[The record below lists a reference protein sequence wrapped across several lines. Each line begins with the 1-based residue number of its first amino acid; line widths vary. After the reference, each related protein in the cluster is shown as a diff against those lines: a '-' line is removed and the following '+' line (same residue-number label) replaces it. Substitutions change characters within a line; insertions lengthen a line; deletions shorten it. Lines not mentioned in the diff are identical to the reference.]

1 MGLFKKLVGDIAKTV
16 GESLE
21 DVSNEAK
28 KSFQEASE
36 EIKKSIQEAKMNQ
49 LNSDDSD
56 DSDDDDDD
64 DDDIRIQLG
73 TFKNG
78 VLTIAEGHTTLGE
91 DSLEGYKK
99 IRKVV
104 FPSTLKEIDGCFFSE
119 HGHEDYLEEVDFSK
133 VKLLKEIPD
142 CLFENCKRLQEINF
156 PEGVEIIDSE
166 VFDGCTNLRKI
177 TFPSTLKSLQSTTY
191 KCENIEELD
200 LSKVHLLKEIPDCLF
215 EDCERLQEI
224 SFPEGV
230 ETIGSEVFDSCTNLR
245 KITFPSTL
253 KSLQSTTYKCKNIE
267 ELDLSKVHLLKEIP
281 DNFISENCKIETLVI
296 PVGVK
301 IVGDEFASSKSIREV
316 YVPYTVEEIGTLN
329 NEEYAPDVY
338 IYTNKLTDI
347 ESLCAYIK
355 TLYVPE
361 ELYVYYAEL
370 LKDVDDTE
378 VRLRKMPADKLDFY
392 GTPVPSLTEVDEEDN
407 SAPQLPEQ
415 DQDIETPIVE
425 EETEDIQEEAEEIQE
440 ETEEI
445 QDETEEIQ
453 EETEEIQEET
463 EEIPT
468 IQKSPGNL
476 FSDGLEELINS
487 VAESDELTDKKKEIV
502 LRRAVKEGEDPD
514 EVEMVLEARFYEK
527 HN

>member
-21 DVSNEAK
+21 EVSNEAK

-36 EIKKSIQEAKMNQ
+36 DIKKSIQEAKMNQ

-56 DSDDDDDD
+56 DDDDDDAV

-73 TFKNG
+73 TFANG
-78 VLTIAEGHTTLGE
+78 VLTIDEGHTTLDE

-133 VKLLKEIPD
+133 V
-142 CLFENCKRLQEINF
+142 
-156 PEGVEIIDSE
+156 
-166 VFDGCTNLRKI
+166 
-177 TFPSTLKSLQSTTY
+177 
-191 KCENIEELD
+191 
-200 LSKVHLLKEIPDCLF
+200 HLLKEIPDCLF
-215 EDCERLQEI
+215 EDCKRLQEI
-224 SFPEGV
+224 NIPEGV

-267 ELDLSKVHLLKEIP
+267 ELDLSKVHLLEEIP
-281 DNFISENCKIETLVI
+281 DNFIGENCKIETLVI

-329 NEEYAPDVY
+329 NDEYAPDVY

-370 LKDVDDTE
+370 LKEVDDTE

-407 SAPQLPEQ
+407 SAPIMSEQ
-415 DQDIETPIVE
+415 DQDIETPLVE
-425 EETEDIQEEAEEIQE
+425 EETEDIQEE
-440 ETEEI
+440 TE
-445 QDETEEIQ
+445 D
-453 EETEEIQEET
+453 
-463 EEIPT
+463 IPT

-514 EVEMVLEARFYEK
+514 EVEMILEARFYEK

>member
-21 DVSNEAK
+21 EVSNEAK
-28 KSFQEASE
+28 KSFQEARE
-36 EIKKSIQEAKMNQ
+36 EVRKNIQEAKLNQ
-49 LNSDDSD
+49 FN
-56 DSDDDDDD
+56 SDDDDDDDNWDYPLTKLSDD

-78 VLTIAEGHTTLGE
+78 VLTIDEGHTTLGE
-91 DSLEGYKK
+91 DALEGYKK

-104 FPSTLKEIDGCFFSE
+104 FPSTLREIDGCFFCE

-156 PEGVEIIDSE
+156 PEGVETIGDE
-166 VFDGCTNLRKI
+166 VFDG
-177 TFPSTLKSLQSTTY
+177 
-191 KCENIEELD
+191 
-200 LSKVHLLKEIPDCLF
+200 
-215 EDCERLQEI
+215 
-224 SFPEGV
+224 
-230 ETIGSEVFDSCTNLR
+230 CTNLR

-267 ELDLSKVHLLKEIP
+267 ELDLSKVHLLEEIP
-281 DNFISENCKIETLVI
+281 DNFIDGNCKIETLVI
-296 PVGVK
+296 PIGVK

-316 YVPYTVEEIGTLN
+316 YVPYTVKEIGTLN
-329 NEEYAPDVY
+329 DDEYAPDVY

-361 ELYVYYAEL
+361 DLYIYYAEL
-370 LKDVDDTE
+370 LKEVDDTE
-378 VRLRKMPADKLDFY
+378 VRLRKMPTDKLDFY
-392 GTPVPSLTEVDEEDN
+392 GTPIPPLTEVAEEDN
-407 SAPQLPEQ
+407 SVPPLPEL
-415 DQDIETPIVE
+415 DQDIETPPVE
-425 EETEDIQEEAEEIQE
+425 EEETLDTQEEVDIQEES
-440 ETEEI
+440 
-445 QDETEEIQ
+445 
-453 EETEEIQEET
+453 

-468 IQKSPGNL
+468 VQKSPGNL
-476 FSDGLEELINS
+476 FSDALEELINS
-487 VAESDELTDKKKEIV
+487 AAASDELTDKMKEIV

-527 HN
+527 HH

>member
-21 DVSNEAK
+21 EVSNEAK
-28 KSFQEASE
+28 KSFQEARE
-36 EIKKSIQEAKMNQ
+36 EIKKNIQEAKLNQ
-49 LNSDDSD
+49 FNY
-56 DSDDDDDD
+56 DDDDDDDDDNWDYPLTKLSDD

-78 VLTIAEGHTTLGE
+78 ILTIDEGHTTLGE
-91 DSLEGYKK
+91 DALEGYKK

-104 FPSTLKEIDGCFFSE
+104 FPSTLREIDGCFFSE

-133 VKLLKEIPD
+133 VHLLKEIPD

-166 VFDGCTNLRKI
+166 VFD
-177 TFPSTLKSLQSTTY
+177 
-191 KCENIEELD
+191 
-200 LSKVHLLKEIPDCLF
+200 
-215 EDCERLQEI
+215 
-224 SFPEGV
+224 
-230 ETIGSEVFDSCTNLR
+230 SCTNLR

-253 KSLQSTTYKCKNIE
+253 KSLKSTTYECEKIE

-281 DNFISENCKIETLVI
+281 DNFISENCNIETLVI

-301 IVGDEFASSKSIREV
+301 MVGDGFASSKSIREV

-329 NEEYAPDVY
+329 DDEYAPDVY

-370 LKDVDDTE
+370 LKEVDDTE
-378 VRLRKMPADKLDFY
+378 VRLRKMPADKLNFY
-392 GTPVPSLTEVDEEDN
+392 GTPVPPLTEV
-407 SAPQLPEQ
+407 AK
-415 DQDIETPIVE
+415 E
-425 EETEDIQEEAEEIQE
+425 EETQDTQEESQDTQEEILDIQKES
-440 ETEEI
+440 
-445 QDETEEIQ
+445 
-453 EETEEIQEET
+453 

-476 FSDGLEELINS
+476 FSDALEELINS
-487 VAESDELTDKKKEIV
+487 AATSDELTDKMKEIV

-527 HN
+527 HH

>member
-21 DVSNEAK
+21 EVSNEAK
-28 KSFQEASE
+28 KSFQEARE
-36 EIKKSIQEAKMNQ
+36 EVRKNIQEAKLNQ
-49 LNSDDSD
+49 FSY
-56 DSDDDDDD
+56 DDDDDDDDDNWDYPLTKLSDD

-78 VLTIAEGHTTLGE
+78 VLTIDEGHTTLGE
-91 DSLEGYKK
+91 DALEGYKK

-104 FPSTLKEIDGCFFSE
+104 FPSTLREIDGCFFSE

-142 CLFENCKRLQEINF
+142 GLFENCERLQKIDI
-156 PEGVEIIDSE
+156 PEGVEII
-166 VFDGCTNLRKI
+166 
-177 TFPSTLKSLQSTTY
+177 
-191 KCENIEELD
+191 
-200 LSKVHLLKEIPDCLF
+200 
-215 EDCERLQEI
+215 
-224 SFPEGV
+224 
-230 ETIGSEVFDSCTNLR
+230 GSSVFDSCTNLR

-253 KSLQSTTYKCKNIE
+253 KSLQSTTYECEMIE
-267 ELDLSKVHLLKEIP
+267 ELDLSKVHLLEEIP
-281 DNFISENCKIETLVI
+281 EYFISENCDIQTLVI

-316 YVPYTVEEIGTLN
+316 YVPYTVEKIGTLN
-329 NEEYAPDVY
+329 DDEYSPEVY

-370 LKDVDDTE
+370 LKEVDDTE

-392 GTPVPSLTEVDEEDN
+392 GTPVPPLTEV
-407 SAPQLPEQ
+407 AK
-415 DQDIETPIVE
+415 E
-425 EETEDIQEEAEEIQE
+425 EETQDTQEESQDTQEEILDIQKES
-440 ETEEI
+440 
-445 QDETEEIQ
+445 
-453 EETEEIQEET
+453 

-476 FSDGLEELINS
+476 FSDALEELINS
-487 VAESDELTDKKKEIV
+487 AAASDELTDKMKEIV

-527 HN
+527 HH

>member
-21 DVSNEAK
+21 EVSNEAK
-28 KSFQEASE
+28 KSFQEARE
-36 EIKKSIQEAKMNQ
+36 EVRKNIQEAKLNQ
-49 LNSDDSD
+49 FNY
-56 DSDDDDDD
+56 DDDDDDDDDNWDYPLTKLSDD

-78 VLTIAEGHTTLGE
+78 VLTIDEGHTTLGE
-91 DSLEGYKK
+91 DALEGYKK

-104 FPSTLKEIDGCFFSE
+104 FPSTLREIDGCFFSE

-142 CLFENCKRLQEINF
+142 CLFEKCKRLQEIN
-156 PEGVEIIDSE
+156 
-166 VFDGCTNLRKI
+166 
-177 TFPSTLKSLQSTTY
+177 
-191 KCENIEELD
+191 
-200 LSKVHLLKEIPDCLF
+200 
-215 EDCERLQEI
+215 
-224 SFPEGV
+224 FPEGV

-253 KSLQSTTYKCKNIE
+253 KSLQSTTYECKNIE
-267 ELDLSKVHLLKEIP
+267 ELDLSKVHLLEEIP
-281 DNFISENCKIETLVI
+281 EYFISENCNIETLVI

-316 YVPYTVEEIGTLN
+316 YVPYTVEKIGTLN
-329 NEEYAPDVY
+329 DDEYAPDVY

-370 LKDVDDTE
+370 LKEVDDTE
-378 VRLRKMPADKLDFY
+378 VRLRKMPADKLNFY
-392 GTPVPSLTEVDEEDN
+392 GTPVPPLTEV
-407 SAPQLPEQ
+407 AK
-415 DQDIETPIVE
+415 E
-425 EETEDIQEEAEEIQE
+425 EETQDTQEESQDTQEEILDIQKES
-440 ETEEI
+440 
-445 QDETEEIQ
+445 
-453 EETEEIQEET
+453 

-476 FSDGLEELINS
+476 FSDALEELINS
-487 VAESDELTDKKKEIV
+487 AAASDELTDKMKEIV

>member
-21 DVSNEAK
+21 EVSNEAK
-28 KSFQEASE
+28 KSFQEARE
-36 EIKKSIQEAKMNQ
+36 EVRKNIQEAKQNQ
-49 LNSDDSD
+49 FN
-56 DSDDDDDD
+56 SDDDDDDDNWDYPLTKLSDD

-78 VLTIAEGHTTLGE
+78 VLTIDEGHTTLDE
-91 DSLEGYKK
+91 DALEGYKK

-104 FPSTLKEIDGCFFSE
+104 FPSTLREIDGCFFSE

-142 CLFENCKRLQEINF
+142 CLFEDCKRLQEINF
-156 PEGVEIIDSE
+156 PEGVEIIGCE

-177 TFPSTLKSLQSTTY
+177 TFPSTLKSL
-191 KCENIEELD
+191 E
-200 LSKVHLLKEIPDCLF
+200 
-215 EDCERLQEI
+215 
-224 SFPEGV
+224 
-230 ETIGSEVFDSCTNLR
+230 
-245 KITFPSTL
+245 
-253 KSLQSTTYKCKNIE
+253 STTYKCKNIE
-267 ELDLSKVHLLKEIP
+267 ELDLSKVHLLEEIP
-281 DNFISENCKIETLVI
+281 DNFIGENCKIETLVI

-301 IVGDEFASSKSIREV
+301 KMGYEFASSKSIREV

-329 NEEYAPDVY
+329 DDEYAPDVY

-361 ELYVYYAEL
+361 DLYIYYAEL
-370 LKDVDDTE
+370 LKEVDDTE

-392 GTPVPSLTEVDEEDN
+392 GTPVPPLTEVAEEDN
-407 SAPQLPEQ
+407 SVPPLPEL
-415 DQDIETPIVE
+415 DQDIETLPAEE
-425 EETEDIQEEAEEIQE
+425 EETQDTQEEVDIQEES
-440 ETEEI
+440 
-445 QDETEEIQ
+445 
-453 EETEEIQEET
+453 

-476 FSDGLEELINS
+476 FSDGLQELINC
-487 VAESDELTDKKKEIV
+487 AAANDELTDKMKEIV
-502 LRRAVKEGEDPD
+502 LRRAVREGEDPD

>member
-56 DSDDDDDD
+56 DDDAD

-73 TFKNG
+73 TFTNG

-156 PEGVEIIDSE
+156 PEGVE
-166 VFDGCTNLRKI
+166 
-177 TFPSTLKSLQSTTY
+177 
-191 KCENIEELD
+191 
-200 LSKVHLLKEIPDCLF
+200 
-215 EDCERLQEI
+215 
-224 SFPEGV
+224 
-230 ETIGSEVFDSCTNLR
+230 TIGSEVFDSCTNLR

-267 ELDLSKVHLLKEIP
+267 ELDLSKVHLLEEIP

-329 NEEYAPDVY
+329 DDEYSPDVY

-347 ESLCAYIK
+347 ESLCDSIK

-361 ELYVYYAEL
+361 DLYVYYAEL

-392 GTPVPSLTEVDEEDN
+392 GTPIPSLTEVDEEDN

-425 EETEDIQEEAEEIQE
+425 EETEEFED
-440 ETEEI
+440 ETEELEDETEDI
-445 QDETEEIQ
+445 QDETED
-453 EETEEIQEET
+453 
-463 EEIPT
+463 IPT

>member
-21 DVSNEAK
+21 EVSNEAK
-28 KSFQEASE
+28 KSFQEARE
-36 EIKKSIQEAKMNQ
+36 EVRKNIQEAKQNQ
-49 LNSDDSD
+49 FN
-56 DSDDDDDD
+56 SDDDDDDDNWDYPLTKLSDD

-78 VLTIAEGHTTLGE
+78 VLTIDEGHTTLGE
-91 DSLEGYKK
+91 DALEGYKK

-104 FPSTLKEIDGCFFSE
+104 FPSTLREIDGCFFSE
-119 HGHEDYLEEVDFSK
+119 HGHEESLEEVDFSK

-142 CLFENCKRLQEINF
+142 GLFENCERLQKIDI
-156 PEGVEIIDSE
+156 PEGVEII
-166 VFDGCTNLRKI
+166 
-177 TFPSTLKSLQSTTY
+177 
-191 KCENIEELD
+191 
-200 LSKVHLLKEIPDCLF
+200 
-215 EDCERLQEI
+215 
-224 SFPEGV
+224 
-230 ETIGSEVFDSCTNLR
+230 GSSVFDSCTNLR

-253 KSLQSTTYKCKNIE
+253 KSLQSTTYECEMIE
-267 ELDLSKVHLLKEIP
+267 ELDLSKVHLLEEIP
-281 DNFISENCKIETLVI
+281 EYFISENCDIQTLVI

-316 YVPYTVEEIGTLN
+316 YVPYTVEKIGTLN
-329 NEEYAPDVY
+329 DGEYSPEVY

-370 LKDVDDTE
+370 LKEVDDTE

-392 GTPVPSLTEVDEEDN
+392 GTPVPPLTEV
-407 SAPQLPEQ
+407 AK
-415 DQDIETPIVE
+415 E
-425 EETEDIQEEAEEIQE
+425 EETQDTQEESQDTQEEILDIQKES
-440 ETEEI
+440 
-445 QDETEEIQ
+445 
-453 EETEEIQEET
+453 

-476 FSDGLEELINS
+476 FSDALEELINS
-487 VAESDELTDKKKEIV
+487 AAASDELTDKMKEIV

>member
-21 DVSNEAK
+21 EVSNEAK

-36 EIKKSIQEAKMNQ
+36 EIKKSIQEAKINQ

-56 DSDDDDDD
+56 DNDDDDAD

-73 TFKNG
+73 TFANG

-133 VKLLKEIPD
+133 VHLLKEIPD

-166 VFDGCTNLRKI
+166 VFDR
-177 TFPSTLKSLQSTTY
+177 
-191 KCENIEELD
+191 
-200 LSKVHLLKEIPDCLF
+200 
-215 EDCERLQEI
+215 
-224 SFPEGV
+224 
-230 ETIGSEVFDSCTNLR
+230 CTNLR

-329 NEEYAPDVY
+329 DDEYSPDVY

-347 ESLCAYIK
+347 ESLCANIK

-370 LKDVDDTE
+370 LKEVDDTE

-392 GTPVPSLTEVDEEDN
+392 GTPIPSLTEVDEEDN
-407 SAPQLPEQ
+407 SAPQLTEQ
-415 DQDIETPIVE
+415 DQDIETPLVE
-425 EETEDIQEEAEEIQE
+425 EETEDIQEE
-440 ETEEI
+440 TE
-445 QDETEEIQ
+445 D
-453 EETEEIQEET
+453 
-463 EEIPT
+463 IPT

-514 EVEMVLEARFYEK
+514 EVEMILEARFYEK

>member
-21 DVSNEAK
+21 EVSNEAK
-28 KSFQEASE
+28 KSFQEARE
-36 EIKKSIQEAKMNQ
+36 EVRKNIQEAKMNQ
-49 LNSDDSD
+49 LNSED
-56 DSDDDDDD
+56 DSDDDDDDDAD

-73 TFKNG
+73 TFANG
-78 VLTIAEGHTTLGE
+78 VLTIDEGHTTLDE
-91 DSLEGYKK
+91 DALEGYKK

-104 FPSTLKEIDGCFFSE
+104 FPSTLREIDGCFFSE

-142 CLFENCKRLQEINF
+142 CLFEDCKRLQEINF
-156 PEGVEIIDSE
+156 PEGVEIIGCE

-177 TFPSTLKSLQSTTY
+177 TFPSTLKSL
-191 KCENIEELD
+191 E
-200 LSKVHLLKEIPDCLF
+200 
-215 EDCERLQEI
+215 
-224 SFPEGV
+224 
-230 ETIGSEVFDSCTNLR
+230 
-245 KITFPSTL
+245 
-253 KSLQSTTYKCKNIE
+253 STTYKCKNIE
-267 ELDLSKVHLLKEIP
+267 ELDLSKVHLLEEIP
-281 DNFISENCKIETLVI
+281 DNFIGENCKIETLVI

-301 IVGDEFASSKSIREV
+301 KLGYEFASSKSIREV

-329 NEEYAPDVY
+329 DDEYAPDVY

-361 ELYVYYAEL
+361 DLYIYYAEL
-370 LKDVDDTE
+370 LKEVDDTE

-392 GTPVPSLTEVDEEDN
+392 GTPVPPLTEVAEEDN
-407 SAPQLPEQ
+407 SVPQLPEL
-415 DQDIETPIVE
+415 DQDIETLPAEE
-425 EETEDIQEEAEEIQE
+425 EETQDTQEEVDIQEES
-440 ETEEI
+440 
-445 QDETEEIQ
+445 
-453 EETEEIQEET
+453 

-476 FSDGLEELINS
+476 FSDGLEELINC
-487 VAESDELTDKKKEIV
+487 AAANDELTDKMKEIV
-502 LRRAVKEGEDPD
+502 LRRAVREGEDPD

>member
-21 DVSNEAK
+21 EVSNEAK
-28 KSFQEASE
+28 KSFQEARE
-36 EIKKSIQEAKMNQ
+36 EVRKNIQEAKQNQ
-49 LNSDDSD
+49 FNY
-56 DSDDDDDD
+56 DDDDDDDDDNWDYPLTKLSDD

-78 VLTIAEGHTTLGE
+78 VLTIDEGHTTLGE
-91 DSLEGYKK
+91 DALEGYKK

-133 VKLLKEIPD
+133 V
-142 CLFENCKRLQEINF
+142 
-156 PEGVEIIDSE
+156 
-166 VFDGCTNLRKI
+166 
-177 TFPSTLKSLQSTTY
+177 
-191 KCENIEELD
+191 
-200 LSKVHLLKEIPDCLF
+200 HLLKEIPDCLF
-215 EDCERLQEI
+215 EKCKRLQEI
-224 SFPEGV
+224 NFPEGV

-253 KSLQSTTYKCKNIE
+253 KSLQSTTYECKNIE
-267 ELDLSKVHLLKEIP
+267 KLDLSKVHLLKEIP
-281 DNFISENCKIETLVI
+281 DNFISENCNIETLVI

-316 YVPYTVEEIGTLN
+316 YVPYTVEKIGTLN
-329 NEEYAPDVY
+329 DDEYAPDVY

-370 LKDVDDTE
+370 LKEVDDTE

-392 GTPVPSLTEVDEEDN
+392 GTPVPPLTEV
-407 SAPQLPEQ
+407 AK
-415 DQDIETPIVE
+415 E
-425 EETEDIQEEAEEIQE
+425 EETQDTQEESQDTQEEILDIQKES
-440 ETEEI
+440 
-445 QDETEEIQ
+445 
-453 EETEEIQEET
+453 

-476 FSDGLEELINS
+476 FSDALEELINS
-487 VAESDELTDKKKEIV
+487 AAASDELTDKMKEIV

>member
-21 DVSNEAK
+21 EVSNEAK
-28 KSFQEASE
+28 KSFQEARE
-36 EIKKSIQEAKMNQ
+36 EVRKNIQEAKMNQ

-56 DSDDDDDD
+56 DDDDDDAD

-73 TFKNG
+73 TFANG
-78 VLTIAEGHTTLGE
+78 VLTIDEGHTTLDE
-91 DSLEGYKK
+91 EALEGYKK

-104 FPSTLKEIDGCFFSE
+104 FPSTLKKIDGCFFSE
-119 HGHEDYLEEVDFSK
+119 YGHEDYLEEVDF
-133 VKLLKEIPD
+133 
-142 CLFENCKRLQEINF
+142 
-156 PEGVEIIDSE
+156 
-166 VFDGCTNLRKI
+166 
-177 TFPSTLKSLQSTTY
+177 
-191 KCENIEELD
+191 
-200 LSKVHLLKEIPDCLF
+200 SKVHLLKEIPDCLF
-215 EDCERLQEI
+215 EDCKRLQEI
-224 SFPEGV
+224 NFPEGV
-230 ETIGSEVFDSCTNLR
+230 ETIGSEVFDGCTNLR

-267 ELDLSKVHLLKEIP
+267 ELDLSKVHLLEEIP
-281 DNFISENCKIETLVI
+281 DNFIGENCKIETLVI

-329 NEEYAPDVY
+329 DEEYSPDVY

-361 ELYVYYAEL
+361 DLYIYYAEL
-370 LKDVDDTE
+370 LKEVDDTE

-392 GTPVPSLTEVDEEDN
+392 GTPVPPLTEVAEEDN
-407 SAPQLPEQ
+407 SVPPLPEL
-415 DQDIETPIVE
+415 DQDTETPPVE
-425 EETEDIQEEAEEIQE
+425 EEETLDTQE
-440 ETEEI
+440 ETQDI
-445 QDETEEIQ
+445 QKES
-453 EETEEIQEET
+453 

-468 IQKSPGNL
+468 VQKSPGNL
-476 FSDGLEELINS
+476 FSDGLEELINC
-487 VAESDELTDKKKEIV
+487 AAANDELTDKMKEIV

>member
-56 DSDDDDDD
+56 DSDDDD
-64 DDDIRIQLG
+64 IRIQLG
-73 TFKNG
+73 TFANG

-91 DSLEGYKK
+91 DSLDGYKK

-119 HGHEDYLEEVDFSK
+119 HDHEDYLEEVDFSK

-166 VFDGCTNLRKI
+166 VFDR
-177 TFPSTLKSLQSTTY
+177 
-191 KCENIEELD
+191 
-200 LSKVHLLKEIPDCLF
+200 
-215 EDCERLQEI
+215 
-224 SFPEGV
+224 
-230 ETIGSEVFDSCTNLR
+230 CTNLR

-267 ELDLSKVHLLKEIP
+267 ELDLSKVHLLEEIP
-281 DNFISENCKIETLVI
+281 DNFIGENCKIETLVI

-329 NEEYAPDVY
+329 DDEYAPDVY

-347 ESLCAYIK
+347 ESLCDCIK

-361 ELYVYYAEL
+361 DLYVYYAEL

-407 SAPQLPEQ
+407 SAPQMPEQ
-415 DQDIETPIVE
+415 DQDIETPLVEEETEELE
-425 EETEDIQEEAEEIQE
+425 EETEDIQEE
-440 ETEEI
+440 TEELE
-445 QDETEEIQ
+445 DETED
-453 EETEEIQEET
+453 
-463 EEIPT
+463 IPT
-468 IQKSPGNL
+468 TQKSPGNL

-502 LRRAVKEGEDPD
+502 LRRAVKDGEDPD
-514 EVEMVLEARFYEK
+514 EVEMILEARFYEK

>member
-1 MGLFKKLVGDIAKTV
+1 MGLFKKLVGNIAKTV

-21 DVSNEAK
+21 EVSNEAK
-28 KSFQEASE
+28 KSFQEARE
-36 EIKKSIQEAKMNQ
+36 EARKNIQEAKQNKF
-49 LNSDDSD
+49 N
-56 DSDDDDDD
+56 SDDDDDSD

-73 TFKNG
+73 TFANG
-78 VLTIAEGHTTLGE
+78 VLTIDEGHTTLGE
-91 DSLEGYKK
+91 DALEGYKK

-104 FPSTLKEIDGCFFSE
+104 FPSTLREIDGCFFSE

-133 VKLLKEIPD
+133 VHLLKEIPD

-156 PEGVEIIDSE
+156 PEGVEIID
-166 VFDGCTNLRKI
+166 
-177 TFPSTLKSLQSTTY
+177 
-191 KCENIEELD
+191 
-200 LSKVHLLKEIPDCLF
+200 
-215 EDCERLQEI
+215 
-224 SFPEGV
+224 
-230 ETIGSEVFDSCTNLR
+230 SEVFDSCTNLR

-267 ELDLSKVHLLKEIP
+267 ELDLSKVHLLEEIP
-281 DNFISENCKIETLVI
+281 DNFIGENCKIEKLVI

-329 NEEYAPDVY
+329 DDEYAPDVY

-355 TLYVPE
+355 TLYVPK

-370 LKDVDDTE
+370 LKEVDDTE

-392 GTPVPSLTEVDEEDN
+392 GTPVPPLTEVAKEDIP
-407 SAPQLPEQ
+407 APPLPKL
-415 DQDIETPIVE
+415 DQDIETPPAEE
-425 EETEDIQEEAEEIQE
+425 EETQDTQEETGNIQEES
-440 ETEEI
+440 
-445 QDETEEIQ
+445 
-453 EETEEIQEET
+453 

-476 FSDGLEELINS
+476 FSDALEELINS
-487 VAESDELTDKKKEIV
+487 AAASDELTDKMKEIV
-502 LRRAVKEGEDPD
+502 LRHAVKEGEDPD

-527 HN
+527 HH

>member
-21 DVSNEAK
+21 EVSNEAK
-28 KSFQEASE
+28 KSFQEARE
-36 EIKKSIQEAKMNQ
+36 EVRKNIQEAKMNQ
-49 LNSDDSD
+49 LNSED
-56 DSDDDDDD
+56 DSDDDDDDDSD

-73 TFKNG
+73 TFANG
-78 VLTIAEGHTTLGE
+78 VLTIDEGHTTLDE
-91 DSLEGYKK
+91 EALEGYKK

-142 CLFENCKRLQEINF
+142 CLFEKCK
-156 PEGVEIIDSE
+156 
-166 VFDGCTNLRKI
+166 
-177 TFPSTLKSLQSTTY
+177 
-191 KCENIEELD
+191 
-200 LSKVHLLKEIPDCLF
+200 
-215 EDCERLQEI
+215 RLQEI

-230 ETIGSEVFDSCTNLR
+230 ETIGCEVFDGCTNLR

-267 ELDLSKVHLLKEIP
+267 ELDLSKVHLLEEIP
-281 DNFISENCKIETLVI
+281 DNFIGENCKIETLVI

-301 IVGDEFASSKSIREV
+301 KLGYEFASSKSIREV

-329 NEEYAPDVY
+329 DEEYSPDVY

-347 ESLCAYIK
+347 ENLCAYIK

-370 LKDVDDTE
+370 LKEVDDTE

-392 GTPVPSLTEVDEEDN
+392 GTPVPPLTEVAEEDN
-407 SAPQLPEQ
+407 SVPPLPEL
-415 DQDIETPIVE
+415 DQDIETLPAEE
-425 EETEDIQEEAEEIQE
+425 EETQDTQEEVDIQEES
-440 ETEEI
+440 
-445 QDETEEIQ
+445 
-453 EETEEIQEET
+453 

-476 FSDGLEELINS
+476 FSDGLEELINC
-487 VAESDELTDKKKEIV
+487 AAANDELTDKMKEIV

>member
-21 DVSNEAK
+21 EVSNEAK
-28 KSFQEASE
+28 KSFQEARE
-36 EIKKSIQEAKMNQ
+36 EVRKNIQEAKLNQ
-49 LNSDDSD
+49 FNY
-56 DSDDDDDD
+56 DDDD

-78 VLTIAEGHTTLGE
+78 VLTIDEGHTTLGE
-91 DSLEGYKK
+91 DALEGYKK

-104 FPSTLKEIDGCFFSE
+104 FPSTLREIDGCFFSE

-142 CLFENCKRLQEINF
+142 CLFEKCKRLQEINF
-156 PEGVEIIDSE
+156 PEGVETIGDE
-166 VFDGCTNLRKI
+166 VFDG
-177 TFPSTLKSLQSTTY
+177 
-191 KCENIEELD
+191 
-200 LSKVHLLKEIPDCLF
+200 
-215 EDCERLQEI
+215 
-224 SFPEGV
+224 
-230 ETIGSEVFDSCTNLR
+230 CTNLR

-267 ELDLSKVHLLKEIP
+267 ELDLSKVHLLEEIP
-281 DNFISENCKIETLVI
+281 DNFIGENCKIETLVI

-316 YVPYTVEEIGTLN
+316 YVPYTVEKIGTLN
-329 NEEYAPDVY
+329 DDEYAPDVY

-370 LKDVDDTE
+370 LKEVDDTE

-392 GTPVPSLTEVDEEDN
+392 GTPIPPLTEVAEEDN
-407 SAPQLPEQ
+407 SVPPLPEL
-415 DQDIETPIVE
+415 DQDIETPPVE
-425 EETEDIQEEAEEIQE
+425 EEEETLDTQEEVDIQEES
-440 ETEEI
+440 
-445 QDETEEIQ
+445 
-453 EETEEIQEET
+453 

-476 FSDGLEELINS
+476 FSDALEELINS
-487 VAESDELTDKKKEIV
+487 AAASDELTDKMKEIV
-502 LRRAVKEGEDPD
+502 LRRAVKEGEDSD

-527 HN
+527 HH

>member
-21 DVSNEAK
+21 EVSNEAK
-28 KSFQEASE
+28 KSFQEARE
-36 EIKKSIQEAKMNQ
+36 EVRKNIQEAKQNQ
-49 LNSDDSD
+49 FNY
-56 DSDDDDDD
+56 DDDDDDDDDNWDYPLTKLSDD

-78 VLTIAEGHTTLGE
+78 VLTIDEGHTTLGE
-91 DSLEGYKK
+91 DALEGYKK

-104 FPSTLKEIDGCFFSE
+104 FPSTLREIDGCFFSE

-156 PEGVEIIDSE
+156 PEGVETIGDE

-177 TFPSTLKSLQSTTY
+177 TFPSTLKSL
-191 KCENIEELD
+191 E
-200 LSKVHLLKEIPDCLF
+200 
-215 EDCERLQEI
+215 
-224 SFPEGV
+224 
-230 ETIGSEVFDSCTNLR
+230 
-245 KITFPSTL
+245 
-253 KSLQSTTYKCKNIE
+253 STTYKCKNIE
-267 ELDLSKVHLLKEIP
+267 ELDLSKVHLLEEIP
-281 DNFISENCKIETLVI
+281 DNFIGENCKIETLVI

-301 IVGDEFASSKSIREV
+301 KMGYEFASSKSIREV

-329 NEEYAPDVY
+329 DDEYAPDVY

-361 ELYVYYAEL
+361 DLYIYYAEL
-370 LKDVDDTE
+370 LKEVDDTE

-392 GTPVPSLTEVDEEDN
+392 GTPVPPLTEVAEEDN
-407 SAPQLPEQ
+407 SVPPLPEL
-415 DQDIETPIVE
+415 DQDIETLPAEE
-425 EETEDIQEEAEEIQE
+425 EETQDIQEEVDIQE
-440 ETEEI
+440 ES
-445 QDETEEIQ
+445 
-453 EETEEIQEET
+453 

-476 FSDGLEELINS
+476 FSDGLEELINC
-487 VAESDELTDKKKEIV
+487 AAANDELTDKMKEIV
-502 LRRAVKEGEDPD
+502 LRRAVREGEDPD

>member
-21 DVSNEAK
+21 EVSSEAK
-28 KSFQEASE
+28 KSFQEARE
-36 EIKKSIQEAKMNQ
+36 EVRKNIQEAKQNQ
-49 LNSDDSD
+49 FN
-56 DSDDDDDD
+56 SDDDDGDSD

-73 TFKNG
+73 TFANG
-78 VLTIAEGHTTLGE
+78 VLTINEGHTTLGE

-119 HGHEDYLEEVDFSK
+119 HDHEDYLEEVDFSK

-142 CLFENCKRLQEINF
+142 CLFEDCKRLQEINF
-156 PEGVEIIDSE
+156 PEGVEIIGCE

-177 TFPSTLKSLQSTTY
+177 TFPSTLKSL
-191 KCENIEELD
+191 E
-200 LSKVHLLKEIPDCLF
+200 
-215 EDCERLQEI
+215 
-224 SFPEGV
+224 
-230 ETIGSEVFDSCTNLR
+230 
-245 KITFPSTL
+245 
-253 KSLQSTTYKCKNIE
+253 STTYKCKNIE
-267 ELDLSKVHLLKEIP
+267 ELDLSKVHLLEEIP
-281 DNFISENCKIETLVI
+281 DNFIGENCKIETLVI

-301 IVGDEFASSKSIREV
+301 KLGDEFASSKSIREV

-329 NEEYAPDVY
+329 DEEYSPDVY

-370 LKDVDDTE
+370 LKEVDDTE

-392 GTPVPSLTEVDEEDN
+392 GTPVPPLTEVAEEDN
-407 SAPQLPEQ
+407 SVPPLPEL
-415 DQDIETPIVE
+415 DQNIETPPAE
-425 EETEDIQEEAEEIQE
+425 EVAQDIQEETQDIQKE
-440 ETEEI
+440 S
-445 QDETEEIQ
+445 
-453 EETEEIQEET
+453 

-476 FSDGLEELINS
+476 FSDGLEELINC
-487 VAESDELTDKKKEIV
+487 AAANDELTDKMKEIV

>member
-21 DVSNEAK
+21 EVSNEAK
-28 KSFQEASE
+28 KSFQEARE
-36 EIKKSIQEAKMNQ
+36 EVRKNIQEAKQNQ
-49 LNSDDSD
+49 FNY
-56 DSDDDDDD
+56 DDDDDDDNWDYPLTKLSDD

-78 VLTIAEGHTTLGE
+78 VLTIDEGHTTLGE
-91 DSLEGYKK
+91 DVLEGYKK

-104 FPSTLKEIDGCFFSE
+104 FPSTLREIDGCFFSE

-142 CLFENCKRLQEINF
+142 CLFEKCKRLQEIN
-156 PEGVEIIDSE
+156 
-166 VFDGCTNLRKI
+166 
-177 TFPSTLKSLQSTTY
+177 
-191 KCENIEELD
+191 
-200 LSKVHLLKEIPDCLF
+200 
-215 EDCERLQEI
+215 
-224 SFPEGV
+224 FPEGV

-267 ELDLSKVHLLKEIP
+267 ELDLSKVHLLEEIP
-281 DNFISENCKIETLVI
+281 EYFISENCDIQTLVI

-316 YVPYTVEEIGTLN
+316 YVPYTVEKIGTLN
-329 NEEYAPDVY
+329 DDEYAPDVY

-355 TLYVPE
+355 SLYVPE

-370 LKDVDDTE
+370 LKEVDDTE

-392 GTPVPSLTEVDEEDN
+392 GTPVPPLTEV
-407 SAPQLPEQ
+407 AK
-415 DQDIETPIVE
+415 E
-425 EETEDIQEEAEEIQE
+425 EETQDTQEESQDTQEEILDIQKES
-440 ETEEI
+440 
-445 QDETEEIQ
+445 
-453 EETEEIQEET
+453 

-476 FSDGLEELINS
+476 FSDALEELINS
-487 VAESDELTDKKKEIV
+487 AAASDELTDKMKEIV

>member
-21 DVSNEAK
+21 EVSNEAK
-28 KSFQEASE
+28 KSFQEARE
-36 EIKKSIQEAKMNQ
+36 EVRKNIQEAKQNQ
-49 LNSDDSD
+49 FSY
-56 DSDDDDDD
+56 DDDDDNWDYPLTKLSDD

-78 VLTIAEGHTTLGE
+78 VLTIDEGHTTLGE
-91 DSLEGYKK
+91 DALEGYKK

-104 FPSTLKEIDGCFFSE
+104 FPSTLREIDGCFFSE

-142 CLFENCKRLQEINF
+142 CLFEKCKRLQEIN
-156 PEGVEIIDSE
+156 
-166 VFDGCTNLRKI
+166 
-177 TFPSTLKSLQSTTY
+177 
-191 KCENIEELD
+191 
-200 LSKVHLLKEIPDCLF
+200 
-215 EDCERLQEI
+215 
-224 SFPEGV
+224 FPEGV

-253 KSLQSTTYKCKNIE
+253 KSLQSTTYECKNIE
-267 ELDLSKVHLLKEIP
+267 ELDLSKVHLLEEIP
-281 DNFISENCKIETLVI
+281 EYFISENCDIQTLVI

-316 YVPYTVEEIGTLN
+316 YVPYTVEKIGTLN
-329 NEEYAPDVY
+329 DDEYAPDLY

-370 LKDVDDTE
+370 LKEVDDTE
-378 VRLRKMPADKLDFY
+378 VRLRKMPADKLNFY
-392 GTPVPSLTEVDEEDN
+392 GTPVPPLTEVAE
-407 SAPQLPEQ
+407 
-415 DQDIETPIVE
+415 E
-425 EETEDIQEEAEEIQE
+425 EETQDSQEESQDTQEEILDIQKES
-440 ETEEI
+440 
-445 QDETEEIQ
+445 
-453 EETEEIQEET
+453 

-476 FSDGLEELINS
+476 FSDALEELINS
-487 VAESDELTDKKKEIV
+487 AAASDELTDKMKEIV

>member
-21 DVSNEAK
+21 EVSNEAK
-28 KSFQEASE
+28 KSFQEARE
-36 EIKKSIQEAKMNQ
+36 EVRKNIQEAKMNQ
-49 LNSDDSD
+49 LNSED
-56 DSDDDDDD
+56 DSDDDDDDDAD

-73 TFKNG
+73 TFANG
-78 VLTIAEGHTTLGE
+78 VLTIDEGHTTLDE
-91 DSLEGYKK
+91 DALEGYKK

-104 FPSTLKEIDGCFFSE
+104 FPSTLREIDGCFFSE

-142 CLFENCKRLQEINF
+142 CLFEDCKRLQEINF
-156 PEGVEIIDSE
+156 PEGVE
-166 VFDGCTNLRKI
+166 
-177 TFPSTLKSLQSTTY
+177 
-191 KCENIEELD
+191 
-200 LSKVHLLKEIPDCLF
+200 
-215 EDCERLQEI
+215 
-224 SFPEGV
+224 
-230 ETIGSEVFDSCTNLR
+230 TIGSEVFDGCTNLR

-267 ELDLSKVHLLKEIP
+267 ELDLSKVHLLEEIP
-281 DNFISENCKIETLVI
+281 DNFIGENCKIETLVI

-301 IVGDEFASSKSIREV
+301 KLGYEFASSKSIREV

-329 NEEYAPDVY
+329 DDEYAPDVY

-361 ELYVYYAEL
+361 DLYIYYAEL
-370 LKDVDDTE
+370 LKEVDDTE

-392 GTPVPSLTEVDEEDN
+392 GTPVPPLTEVAEEDN
-407 SAPQLPEQ
+407 SVPPLPELNQ
-415 DQDIETPIVE
+415 DTETPPVE
-425 EETEDIQEEAEEIQE
+425 EEETLDTQEEVDIQEES
-440 ETEEI
+440 
-445 QDETEEIQ
+445 
-453 EETEEIQEET
+453 

-468 IQKSPGNL
+468 AQKSPGNL
-476 FSDGLEELINS
+476 FSDALEELINC
-487 VAESDELTDKKKEIV
+487 AAANDELTDKMKEIV

>member
-21 DVSNEAK
+21 EVSNEAK
-28 KSFQEASE
+28 KSFQEARE
-36 EIKKSIQEAKMNQ
+36 EVRKNIQEAKLNQ
-49 LNSDDSD
+49 SNY
-56 DSDDDDDD
+56 DDDDDDDNWDYPLTKLSDD

-78 VLTIAEGHTTLGE
+78 VLTINEGHTTLGE
-91 DSLEGYKK
+91 DALEGYKK

-104 FPSTLKEIDGCFFSE
+104 FPSTLREIDGCFFSE

-142 CLFENCKRLQEINF
+142 
-156 PEGVEIIDSE
+156 
-166 VFDGCTNLRKI
+166 
-177 TFPSTLKSLQSTTY
+177 
-191 KCENIEELD
+191 
-200 LSKVHLLKEIPDCLF
+200 
-215 EDCERLQEI
+215 
-224 SFPEGV
+224 
-230 ETIGSEVFDSCTNLR
+230 
-245 KITFPSTL
+245 
-253 KSLQSTTYKCKNIE
+253 
-267 ELDLSKVHLLKEIP
+267 
-281 DNFISENCKIETLVI
+281 NFIGENCKIETLVI

-329 NEEYAPDVY
+329 DDEYAPDVY

-347 ESLCAYIK
+347 ESLCANIK

-392 GTPVPSLTEVDEEDN
+392 GTPVPSLTEVAEEDIP
-407 SAPQLPEQ
+407 APPLPKL
-415 DQDIETPIVE
+415 DQDIETPPAKE
-425 EETEDIQEEAEEIQE
+425 EETLDTQEETGNIQEES
-440 ETEEI
+440 
-445 QDETEEIQ
+445 
-453 EETEEIQEET
+453 

>member
-56 DSDDDDDD
+56 DDDDDDSD

-73 TFKNG
+73 TFANG

-191 KCENIEELD
+191 KC
-200 LSKVHLLKEIPDCLF
+200 
-215 EDCERLQEI
+215 
-224 SFPEGV
+224 
-230 ETIGSEVFDSCTNLR
+230 
-245 KITFPSTL
+245 
-253 KSLQSTTYKCKNIE
+253 KNIE
-267 ELDLSKVHLLKEIP
+267 ELDLSKVHLLEEIP
-281 DNFISENCKIETLVI
+281 DNFIGENCKIETLVI

-329 NEEYAPDVY
+329 DDEYSPDVY

-361 ELYVYYAEL
+361 DLYVYYAEL

-392 GTPVPSLTEVDEEDN
+392 GTPIPSPTEVDEEDN

-440 ETEEI
+440 ETEDIQEETEEI

-453 EETEEIQEET
+453 DET

-514 EVEMVLEARFYEK
+514 EVEMILEARFYEK

>member
-21 DVSNEAK
+21 EVSNEAK
-28 KSFQEASE
+28 KSFQEARE
-36 EIKKSIQEAKMNQ
+36 EVRKNIQEAKLNQ
-49 LNSDDSD
+49 FN
-56 DSDDDDDD
+56 SDDDDDDDNWDYPLTKLSDD

-78 VLTIAEGHTTLGE
+78 VLTIDEGHTTLGE
-91 DSLEGYKK
+91 DALEGYKK

-104 FPSTLKEIDGCFFSE
+104 FPSTLREIDGCFFSE
-119 HGHEDYLEEVDFSK
+119 HGHEESLEEVDFSK

-142 CLFENCKRLQEINF
+142 GLFENCERLQKIDI
-156 PEGVEIIDSE
+156 PEGVEII
-166 VFDGCTNLRKI
+166 
-177 TFPSTLKSLQSTTY
+177 
-191 KCENIEELD
+191 
-200 LSKVHLLKEIPDCLF
+200 
-215 EDCERLQEI
+215 
-224 SFPEGV
+224 
-230 ETIGSEVFDSCTNLR
+230 GSSVFDSCTNLR

-253 KSLQSTTYKCKNIE
+253 KSLQSTTYECEMIE
-267 ELDLSKVHLLKEIP
+267 ELDLSKVHLLEEIP
-281 DNFISENCKIETLVI
+281 EYFISENCDIQTLVI

-316 YVPYTVEEIGTLN
+316 YVPYTVEKIGTLN
-329 NEEYAPDVY
+329 DDEYSPEVY

-370 LKDVDDTE
+370 LKEVDDTE

-392 GTPVPSLTEVDEEDN
+392 GTPVPPLTEV
-407 SAPQLPEQ
+407 AK
-415 DQDIETPIVE
+415 E
-425 EETEDIQEEAEEIQE
+425 EETQDTQEESQDTQEEILDIQKES
-440 ETEEI
+440 
-445 QDETEEIQ
+445 
-453 EETEEIQEET
+453 

-476 FSDGLEELINS
+476 FSDALEELINS
-487 VAESDELTDKKKEIV
+487 AAASDELTDKMKEIV

-527 HN
+527 HH

>member
-56 DSDDDDDD
+56 DDDDDDAD

-73 TFKNG
+73 TFANG

-133 VKLLKEIPD
+133 VHLLKEIPD
-142 CLFENCKRLQEINF
+142 RLFENCKRLQEINF

-166 VFDGCTNLRKI
+166 VFDR
-177 TFPSTLKSLQSTTY
+177 
-191 KCENIEELD
+191 
-200 LSKVHLLKEIPDCLF
+200 
-215 EDCERLQEI
+215 
-224 SFPEGV
+224 
-230 ETIGSEVFDSCTNLR
+230 CTNLR

-329 NEEYAPDVY
+329 DDEYSPDVY

-347 ESLCAYIK
+347 ESLCANIK

-370 LKDVDDTE
+370 LKEVDDTE

-392 GTPVPSLTEVDEEDN
+392 GTPIPSLTEVDEEDN
-407 SAPQLPEQ
+407 SAPQLTEQ
-415 DQDIETPIVE
+415 DQDIETPLVE
-425 EETEDIQEEAEEIQE
+425 EETEDIQEE
-440 ETEEI
+440 TE
-445 QDETEEIQ
+445 D
-453 EETEEIQEET
+453 
-463 EEIPT
+463 IPT

-514 EVEMVLEARFYEK
+514 EVEMILEARFYEK

>member
-21 DVSNEAK
+21 EVSNEAK
-28 KSFQEASE
+28 KSFQEARE
-36 EIKKSIQEAKMNQ
+36 EVRKNIQEAKLNQ
-49 LNSDDSD
+49 SN
-56 DSDDDDDD
+56 SDDDDDD
-64 DDDIRIQLG
+64 SDDNDIRIQLG
-73 TFKNG
+73 TFANG
-78 VLTIAEGHTTLGE
+78 VLTIDEGHTTLGE
-91 DSLEGYKK
+91 NSLEGYKK

-104 FPSTLKEIDGCFFSE
+104 FPSTLREIDECFFCE

-142 CLFENCKRLQEINF
+142 CLFENCKRLQEIN
-156 PEGVEIIDSE
+156 I
-166 VFDGCTNLRKI
+166 
-177 TFPSTLKSLQSTTY
+177 
-191 KCENIEELD
+191 
-200 LSKVHLLKEIPDCLF
+200 
-215 EDCERLQEI
+215 
-224 SFPEGV
+224 PEGV
-230 ETIGSEVFDSCTNLR
+230 ETIGSEVFDRCTNLR

-267 ELDLSKVHLLKEIP
+267 ELDLSKVHLLEEIP
-281 DNFISENCKIETLVI
+281 DNFIDENCKIETLVI

-301 IVGDEFASSKSIREV
+301 KLGYEFASSKSIREV

-329 NEEYAPDVY
+329 DDEYAPDVY

-361 ELYVYYAEL
+361 DLYIYYAEL
-370 LKDVDDTE
+370 LKEVDDTE

-392 GTPVPSLTEVDEEDN
+392 GTPVPPLTEV
-407 SAPQLPEQ
+407 A
-415 DQDIETPIVE
+415 E
-425 EETEDIQEEAEEIQE
+425 EETQDTQE
-440 ETEEI
+440 ETMDI
-445 QDETEEIQ
+445 QKES
-453 EETEEIQEET
+453 

-487 VAESDELTDKKKEIV
+487 AAASDELTDKKKEIV

-527 HN
+527 HH

>member
-1 MGLFKKLVGDIAKTV
+1 MGLFKKLVDDIAKTV

-21 DVSNEAK
+21 EVSNEAK
-28 KSFQEASE
+28 KSFQEARE
-36 EIKKSIQEAKMNQ
+36 EVRKNIQEAKQNQ
-49 LNSDDSD
+49 FN
-56 DSDDDDDD
+56 SDDDDDDDNWDYPLTKLSDD

-78 VLTIAEGHTTLGE
+78 VLTIDEGHTTLGE
-91 DSLEGYKK
+91 DALEGYKK

-104 FPSTLKEIDGCFFSE
+104 FPSTLREIDGCFFSE
-119 HGHEDYLEEVDFSK
+119 HGHEDYFEEVDFSK

-156 PEGVEIIDSE
+156 PEGVETIGDE
-166 VFDGCTNLRKI
+166 VFDG
-177 TFPSTLKSLQSTTY
+177 
-191 KCENIEELD
+191 
-200 LSKVHLLKEIPDCLF
+200 
-215 EDCERLQEI
+215 
-224 SFPEGV
+224 
-230 ETIGSEVFDSCTNLR
+230 CTNLR

-267 ELDLSKVHLLKEIP
+267 ELDLSKVHLLEEIP
-281 DNFISENCKIETLVI
+281 DNFIDGNCKIETLVI
-296 PVGVK
+296 PIGVK

-316 YVPYTVEEIGTLN
+316 YVPYTVKEIGTLN
-329 NEEYAPDVY
+329 DDEYAPDVY

-370 LKDVDDTE
+370 LKEVDETE

-392 GTPVPSLTEVDEEDN
+392 GTPIPPLTEVAEEDN
-407 SAPQLPEQ
+407 SVPPLPEL
-415 DQDIETPIVE
+415 DQDIETPPVE
-425 EETEDIQEEAEEIQE
+425 EEETLDTQEEVDIQEES
-440 ETEEI
+440 
-445 QDETEEIQ
+445 
-453 EETEEIQEET
+453 

-468 IQKSPGNL
+468 VQKSPGNL
-476 FSDGLEELINS
+476 FSDALEELINS
-487 VAESDELTDKKKEIV
+487 AAANDELTDKMKEIV

>member
-21 DVSNEAK
+21 EVSNEAK
-28 KSFQEASE
+28 KSFQEARE
-36 EIKKSIQEAKMNQ
+36 EVRKNIQEAKQNQ
-49 LNSDDSD
+49 FN
-56 DSDDDDDD
+56 SDDDDDDDNWDYPLTKLSDD

-78 VLTIAEGHTTLGE
+78 VLTIDEGHTTLGE
-91 DSLEGYKK
+91 DALEGYKK

-104 FPSTLKEIDGCFFSE
+104 FPSTLREIDGCFFSE
-119 HGHEDYLEEVDFSK
+119 HGHEESLEEVDFSK

-142 CLFENCKRLQEINF
+142 GLFENCERLQKIDI
-156 PEGVEIIDSE
+156 PEGVEII
-166 VFDGCTNLRKI
+166 
-177 TFPSTLKSLQSTTY
+177 
-191 KCENIEELD
+191 
-200 LSKVHLLKEIPDCLF
+200 
-215 EDCERLQEI
+215 
-224 SFPEGV
+224 
-230 ETIGSEVFDSCTNLR
+230 GSSVFDSCTNLR

-253 KSLQSTTYKCKNIE
+253 KSLQSTTYECEMIE
-267 ELDLSKVHLLKEIP
+267 ELDLSKVHLLEEIP
-281 DNFISENCKIETLVI
+281 EYFISENCDIQTLVI

-316 YVPYTVEEIGTLN
+316 YVPYTVEKIGTLN
-329 NEEYAPDVY
+329 DDEYSPEVY

-370 LKDVDDTE
+370 LKEVDDTE

-392 GTPVPSLTEVDEEDN
+392 GTPVPPLTEV
-407 SAPQLPEQ
+407 AK
-415 DQDIETPIVE
+415 E
-425 EETEDIQEEAEEIQE
+425 EETQDTQEESQNTQEEILDIQKES
-440 ETEEI
+440 
-445 QDETEEIQ
+445 
-453 EETEEIQEET
+453 

-476 FSDGLEELINS
+476 FSDALEELINS
-487 VAESDELTDKKKEIV
+487 AAASDELTDKMKEIV

-527 HN
+527 HH